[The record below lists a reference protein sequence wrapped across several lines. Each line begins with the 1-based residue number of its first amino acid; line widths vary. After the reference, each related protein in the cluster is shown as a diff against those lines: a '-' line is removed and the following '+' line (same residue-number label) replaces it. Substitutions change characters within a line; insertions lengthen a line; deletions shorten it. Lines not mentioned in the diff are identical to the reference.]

1 MSNIHY
7 ATRAEK
13 QGREEELPNKATK
26 KEKEKKNDKCK

>member
-13 QGREEELPNKATK
+13 QGKEEELPNKATK
-26 KEKEKKNDKCK
+26 KRKGKENDKCK